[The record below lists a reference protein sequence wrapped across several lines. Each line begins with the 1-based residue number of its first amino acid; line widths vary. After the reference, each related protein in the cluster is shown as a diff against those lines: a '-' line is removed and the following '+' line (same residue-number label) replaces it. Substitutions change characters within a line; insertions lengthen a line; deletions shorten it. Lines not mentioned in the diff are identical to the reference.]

1 MAAAVAAITIGLA
14 IDVQVPKGNTFSSG
28 TLSMMF
34 ASGTFVMTMLVGSTI
49 NELGAAPNVHL
60 SMAPM
65 QTCWPISFP
74 SAKYESD
81 RKALGPLSDYR

>member
-1 MAAAVAAITIGLA
+1 
-14 IDVQVPKGNTFSSG
+14 
-28 TLSMMF
+28 
-34 ASGTFVMTMLVGSTI
+34 MLVGSTI

-81 RKALGPLSDYR
+81 RTAPGPLPDYR

>member
-14 IDVQVPKGNTFSSG
+14 IDEQVPKGSTLSIG

-34 ASGTFVMTMLVGSTI
+34 ASGTLVMTILVGSTM
-49 NELGAAPNVHL
+49 NELGAAPKVHL
-60 SMAPM
+60 SIAPM

-74 SAKYESD
+74 SAGYESD
-81 RKALGPLSDYR
+81 RKAPAQQSDYP